1 MVGFR
6 PAGRRDRRTLV
17 IIASV
22 LLAFLTYYF
31 AAQYQVFTERM
42 RLLHTLAV
50 KRDQRAIQ
58 KGLAEIYEDAG
69 LFGDAISHYR
79 KSLPN
84 GWNKG
89 TADHD
94 LFPTWERLDH
104 QVPFDPRLHIGFGEF
119 FESQGMRKQAAL
131 EYWQAMM
138 LSPGHQN
145 TEAESKL
152 VSVAQL
158 KAGQTRPTTSD
169 LTKLDDYD
177 RWFDQDFVSNWRP
190 PAHKGFLLTRCSI
203 RPSDCNLVKVT
214 GPSGSIL
221 HDYSAVTFL
230 RSKACRDRLQTN
242 DCCFISYSV
251 ALMSDGDAKFV
262 NCYVYGFECNLVET
276 SQWEI
281 WEWQA
286 KELLRT
292 INRRL
297 GIHSI

>member
-6 PAGRRDRRTLV
+6 PARRRDRRTLV

-22 LLAFLTYYF
+22 FLAFFAYYL
-31 AAQYQVFTERM
+31 AAQYQVFSERV
-42 RLLHTLAV
+42 RLLHALAV
-50 KRDQRAIQ
+50 KRDKRSIQ
-58 KGLAEIYEDAG
+58 KGLAQIYEDAG
-69 LFGDAISHYR
+69 LFGDAISCYR
-79 KSLPN
+79 KSLPRE
-84 GWNKG
+84 WSKG
-89 TADHD
+89 IADHD
-94 LFPTWERLDH
+94 LFPAWESLER
-104 QVPFDPRLHIGFGEF
+104 QVPFDPNLHIGFGEF

-138 LSPGHQN
+138 VSPGHQN
-145 TEAESKL
+145 VEAERKL
-152 VSVAQL
+152 VSVALL
-158 KAGQTRPTTSD
+158 KTGQARPTTFD
-169 LTKLDDYD
+169 LTKLDNYD
-177 RWFDQDFVSNWRP
+177 RWFDRDLVSNWRP

-203 RPSDCNLVKVT
+203 QPSNCNVVEVT

-262 NCYVYGFECNLVET
+262 NCYVYGFECNIVET

-286 KELLRT
+286 RKLLRT